1 MRVVA
6 VDALPIDG
14 NRFVLH
20 ARRDQFFAQRLVAH
34 ETLLGAVDANLILR
48 RRRVRVVARGAVL
61 LDRLV
66 GESLFRQPRL
76 HVDVAPLTEVR
87 AEDADQL
94 RLLAAVRVVAGE
106 ALARRDRS
114 VHEFVVL
121 LHHLM
126 THRAFL
132 VVELVSVAR
141 LRHVTALAVGRL
153 RMNDRMLHH
162 VAVTLHTCASRG
174 GRRRRATWSRS
185 RRGAGGRRLLRL
197 RPVRVHS
204 CRDEHD
210 HRDAD
215 QRSRRV
221 LKTPGDYSQSPAPRR
236 VQSASSRTLRRSS
249 RSGHAVVITRR
260 SPLPPR
266 GHAVPAPRRQVRSF
280 TWSPVPPSSR
290 SGAAPTAPPSA
301 RRER

>member
-1 MRVVA
+1 
-6 VDALPIDG
+6 
-14 NRFVLH
+14 
-20 ARRDQFFAQRLVAH
+20 
-34 ETLLGAVDANLILR
+34 
-48 RRRVRVVARGAVL
+48 
-61 LDRLV
+61 
-66 GESLFRQPRL
+66 RL
-76 HVDVAPLTEVR
+76 HVDVAALTEVR

-141 LRHVTALAVGRL
+141 LRHVTALALGRL

-162 VAVTLHTCASRG
+162 VAVTLHTRASR
-174 GRRRRATWSRS
+174 GRRRRRA
-185 RRGAGGRRLLRL
+185 
-197 RPVRVHS
+197 
-204 CRDEHD
+204 
-210 HRDAD
+210 
-215 QRSRRV
+215 
-221 LKTPGDYSQSPAPRR
+221 
-236 VQSASSRTLRRSS
+236 
-249 RSGHAVVITRR
+249 
-260 SPLPPR
+260 
-266 GHAVPAPRRQVRSF
+266 RSF